1 MFGESSQDG
10 LIMCPD
16 SCGYPNSWMVY
27 SIMDNPIKLDDSILG
42 NLQNPIVD
50 GLIEVI
56 IRYYTDVY
64 GLYGS

>member
-1 MFGESSQDG
+1 
-10 LIMCPD
+10 
-16 SCGYPNSWMVY
+16 MVY

-56 IRYYTDVY
+56 IRMYMDYTDPNFLGDY
-64 GLYGS
+64 DHPC

>member
-1 MFGESSQDG
+1 
-10 LIMCPD
+10 
-16 SCGYPNSWMVY
+16 
-27 SIMDNPIKLDDSILG
+27 MDNPIKLDDSILG

-56 IRYYTDVY
+56 YTDVY